1 MLILDALETTVPPS
15 VWQTT
20 VITLFILSL
29 INERIVNF
37 IKLNLQR
44 VWENHPKWKLIKWLN
59 QNVGNLRDKET
70 SKAKEKLRERGIMN
84 TSIFVGFW
92 VALSAQLDLFKI
104 VEEAI
109 KIPNSN
115 NDSLLWGFWGH
126 FKQGIS
132 YLFSGIFLSF
142 GSKFWHDMLDL
153 IFYASNLKSKI
164 TDPNTFTVEKTEQLE
179 EYLKLTGGDITNL
192 AEQQYGDTLKNR
204 ANVSYIAKGKR
215 MVNGVV
221 RDVLVVYLK
230 DSDTTNIPSTLT
242 VKLESGR
249 GVEVPVV
256 VEKNVSGIPKAQF
269 SIGSSVQNNGSIG
282 TVCCL
287 IKRTEE
293 EKSRFFVL
301 TCSHVVNAG
310 SSINLG
316 GKPDKIIKVQI
327 SGGISGE
334 VVYGLRTA
342 LYDIALIEITNPEDY
357 ESTVSVKSSPR
368 PISNDDIN
376 ETSVS
381 INGFK
386 SLESNNNQ
394 KRTGFVLAKL
404 SEIPISFSDKK
415 VIFRDLYEF
424 GDDLNPQQCDAISV
438 GGDSGA
444 MIYDDNN
451 IPIAMLIAGNERF
464 SYGISLSDIFNKLN
478 QLGGTITII
487 NS

>member
-1 MLILDALETTVPPS
+1 MLILDALESTVKPS
-15 VWQTT
+15 IWQTT

-59 QNVGNLRDKET
+59 QNVGNLRDKEP

-92 VALSAQLDLFKI
+92 VAFSAQLDLFKI

-109 KIPNSN
+109 KIPDPN
-115 NDSLLWGFWGH
+115 NGFLLLGFWGY
-126 FKQGIS
+126 FKQGVS

-153 IFYASNLKSKI
+153 VFYASNLKSKI
-164 TDPNTFTVEKTEQLE
+164 TDPNTFTVEKIEQLE
-179 EYLKLTGGDITNL
+179 EYLKLTGGDVTNL
-192 AEQQYGDTLKNR
+192 AEQQYGATLKNR

-215 MVNGVV
+215 MLNGVV

-230 DSDTTNIPSTLT
+230 DSDTTNIPTTLT

-256 VEKNVSGIPKAQF
+256 IEKNVSGIPKAQF
-269 SIGSSVQNNGSIG
+269 SIGSSVQINDSVG

-287 IKRTEE
+287 LKRTEE
-293 EKSRFFVL
+293 ENSRFFVL

-310 SSINLG
+310 SSKNLG
-316 GKPDKIIKVQI
+316 GWLEKDEAKTVQI
-327 SGGISGE
+327 SGGISGD

-342 LYDIALIEITNPEDY
+342 LYDIALIEITNLDDY

-368 PISNDDIN
+368 AIANEDIN

-386 SLESNNNQ
+386 SLTINNNQ

-404 SEIPISFSDKK
+404 SEMPISFSDKT
-415 VIFRDLYEF
+415 VVFRDLYEF

-464 SYGISLSDIFNKLN
+464 SYGISLSDIFNKL
-478 QLGGTITII
+478 GGTISII